1 VVDSLL
7 GRWLYSV
14 LSASSQPREP
24 LRDELLGA
32 WPGDSAEPFTVL
44 WYVLNLLAH
53 HVSVEDNDRISKL
66 VHAAASSIDDR
77 HDIDEAWIAST
88 ARVVLG
94 DREASL
100 PDISP
105 DAMAVMCA
113 ALCAVL
119 VRRESVADQALEAA
133 ISRAERASVQ
143 QGINLP

>member
-1 VVDSLL
+1 MVDSLL
-7 GRWLYSV
+7 GRWLFSV

-24 LRDELLGA
+24 LGDELLGA
-32 WPGDSAEPFTVL
+32 WPGDSAEPFTVV

-53 HVSVEDNDRISKL
+53 QVSVKDNDRIGKL
-66 VHAAASSIDDR
+66 VHAAAGSIDDR

-113 ALCAVL
+113 GLCAVL
-119 VRRESVADQALEAA
+119 VRQESVTDQALEAA

-143 QGINLP
+143 QGIDLP